1 MISSGTRMPEIVVL
15 AAGSSSR
22 LGRNKALVKVRGIS
36 VLGIQLAKLS
46 SLTRGKPYVVIPSRS
61 AVRREVIRHGG
72 TCIFNSDPARGMSNS
87 VRRALRCRRFSQA
100 VLVMPV
106 DLVALRSVDVKRM
119 LRMWEGNRRKV
130 IARRLGTRGVTPVIL
145 PKRLFHLAETIT
157 GDVGL
162 RDLIAGL
169 PTGERR
175 LITLPSAGL
184 DIDTKQD
191 LSAARRRFG
200 AR

>member
-1 MISSGTRMPEIVVL
+1 
-15 AAGSSSR
+15 
-22 LGRNKALVKVRGIS
+22 
-36 VLGIQLAKLS
+36 
-46 SLTRGKPYVVIPSRS
+46 
-61 AVRREVIRHGG
+61 
-72 TCIFNSDPARGMSNS
+72 
-87 VRRALRCRRFSQA
+87 
-100 VLVMPV
+100 MPV

-119 LRMWEGNRRKV
+119 LRMWEGNRRKL
-130 IARRLGTRGVTPVIL
+130 IARRLGTRGVTPVIV
-145 PKRLFHLAETIT
+145 PKRLFRLADTIT

-169 PTGERR
+169 PPGERR
-175 LITLPSAGL
+175 LMTLPSAGL